1 MRVAFLA
8 DGSLGAPALAFL
20 ASTGAIAGAAWGP
33 SDPACRDW
41 VAQTCGAAGIG
52 FRAIAAGAGILPW
65 LEEVR
70 PDLAFSFGCP
80 WKLGPE
86 VLALPRLG
94 WVNLHGGPLPAYRG
108 PQPVFWQ
115 VRNGETCSALVAHRM
130 DAGFDSGP
138 ILASQPIPLPPG
150 CTHGALTQALSQVAP
165 TLLDQV
171 LRRFAARGDA
181 CLDSAVP
188 QGEGGRVWPRPGPED
203 VRIDWTGMDGASIL
217 ALVRACN
224 PWNSGAWTL
233 LQGQPCR
240 VVEAATVAG
249 AAEGPPGVLQATPE
263 GGLAAACRDGMA
275 LRLDIL
281 RLEEGFYTGAGLRA
295 LGFGPGARLG

>member
-1 MRVAFLA
+1 MRFAFLA

-20 ASTGAIAGAAWGP
+20 ASTGALAGAAWGP

-41 VAQTCGAAGIG
+41 AGQQCAAAGVA
-52 FRAIAAGAGILPW
+52 FRAVGTAAELLPW
-65 LEEVR
+65 LEEAQ

-86 VLALPRLG
+86 VLARPRLG
-94 WVNLHGGPLPAYRG
+94 WINLHGGPLPAYRG

-115 VRNGETCSALVAHRM
+115 IRNGEKASALVAHRM

-138 ILASQPIPLPPG
+138 VLAVVPIQLPPA
-150 CTHGALTQALSQVAP
+150 CTHGALTQALAQVAP
-165 TLLDQV
+165 ALLDQL
-171 LRRFAARGDA
+171 LRGFTAQGEAY
-181 CLDSAVP
+181 LDSALP
-188 QGEGGRVWPRPGPED
+188 QGEGRIWPRPGPED

-240 VVEAATVAG
+240 VVEAAVAAG
-249 AAEGPPGVLQATPE
+249 PAEGPPGFLQGTPE
-263 GGLAAACRDGMA
+263 GGLAAACRDGSA

-281 RLEEGFYTGAGLRA
+281 RLEEGFYTGAGLRS
-295 LGFGPGARLG
+295 LGLGPGARLG